1 MQVQPKTQPKQKG
14 DQEFEF
20 QHSDFA
26 ALAKLVYEKSG
37 IVLGDHKKNM
47 VYARLTKRLRK
58 LKLETFAQYLS
69 SIKNSNDET
78 EIEHLIN
85 AITTNL
91 TRFFREDHHF
101 NHIRDS
107 LIPELV
113 KSKQQRIRMWSAAC
127 ASGPEPYSL
136 AMTVYDALPSAERYN
151 LKLLATD
158 LDTTMLETASKGE
171 YDTAIHKDIPVALR
185 NKYTSITPDCRNTF
199 TINKN
204 IRNLISFNR
213 LNLMKEWP
221 FNGGF
226 DAIFCRNVLIYFNN
240 EDKKRITNQLIEKL
254 RTGGYL
260 YMGHAESIMNAPANI
275 KNVGPT
281 TYQKVQ

>member
-1 MQVQPKTQPKQKG
+1 MQAQPIPQTRTSE
-14 DQEFEF
+14 QEFEF
-20 QHSDFA
+20 QHADFS

-58 LKLETFAQYLS
+58 LKIETFAQYLS
-69 SIKNSNDET
+69 FVRSSTDET

-91 TRFFREDHHF
+91 TRFFREEHHF
-101 NHIRDS
+101 NHIRDV

-113 KSKQQRIRMWSAAC
+113 KNNQHRIRMWSAAC
-127 ASGPEPYSL
+127 ASGQEPYSL
-136 AMTVYDALPSAERYN
+136 AMTAYDALPSAERFN
-151 LKLLATD
+151 LKILATD
-158 LDTTMLETASKGE
+158 LDTTMLETASRGE

-185 NKYTSITPDCRNTF
+185 NKYTSISSKDKNTF

-221 FNGGF
+221 FKGGF
-226 DAIFCRNVLIYFNN
+226 DAVFCRNVLIYFNN
-240 EDKKRITNQLIEKL
+240 EDKKRITNQLIDKL
-254 RTGGYL
+254 RIGGYL
-260 YMGHAESIMNAPANI
+260 YMGHAESIMNAPASI

>member
-1 MQVQPKTQPKQKG
+1 MQPQIATQPQSG

-20 QHSDFA
+20 NQSDFS

-47 VYARLTKRLRK
+47 VYARLAKRLRT
-58 LKLETFAQYLS
+58 LQFTTFSQYLELL
-69 SIKNSNDET
+69 KNSSDET
-78 EIEHLIN
+78 EIEQLIN

-101 NHIRDS
+101 NHVKDV

-113 KSKQQRIRMWSAAC
+113 KNNNKRIRMWSAAC

-136 AMTVYDALPSAERYN
+136 AMTAHDALPSPESYN
-151 LKLLATD
+151 LKILATD
-158 LDTTMLETASKGE
+158 LDTKMLETASNAE
-171 YDTAIHKDIPVALR
+171 YASGIHKDIPVALR
-185 NKYTSITPDCRNTF
+185 NKYTTVSDNRNTF
-199 TINKN
+199 SIKSN
-204 IRNLISFNR
+204 IRKLISFNR
-213 LNLMKEWP
+213 LNLMKDWP
-221 FNGGF
+221 FKGGF
-226 DAIFCRNVLIYFNN
+226 DVIFCRNVLIYFSN

-254 RTGGYL
+254 RIGGYL
-260 YMGHAESIMNAPANI
+260 YMGHAESIMNAPSSI
-275 KNVGPT
+275 KVVGPT